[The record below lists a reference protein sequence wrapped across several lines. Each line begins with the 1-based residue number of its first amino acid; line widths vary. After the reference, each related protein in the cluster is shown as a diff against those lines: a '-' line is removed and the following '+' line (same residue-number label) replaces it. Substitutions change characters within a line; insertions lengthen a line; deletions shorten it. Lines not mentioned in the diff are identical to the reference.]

1 MAVFSCATLCLLT
14 ATEGRGD
21 WCLVRGCHPPASTPT
36 HLLLYSVLLFSN
48 LCGRASQEQ
57 EFHIFSILESDVQQ
71 IYLLY
76 ALHSVPW
83 KIWHLVPLSNYAC
96 ILGLCHQ
103 TRGGR
108 YRRRVG
114 NKTRNTGSTQKG
126 QAPMLER
133 KDARS
138 TTPQPVSREE
148 EVDRIDR
155 GTRTRSWVMYV
166 DGVPPTSVLRVCSSY
181 LIIQE
186 KRAVVIF
193 HRRLLNKRVLSCFL
207 EIFLATLSRV
217 LRRKALDCLVID
229 VLVIYA
235 KPSLLNTAP
244 TPSYVIAIYRLVCR
258 RQCDSFLR

>member
-1 MAVFSCATLCLLT
+1 
-14 ATEGRGD
+14 
-21 WCLVRGCHPPASTPT
+21 
-36 HLLLYSVLLFSN
+36 
-48 LCGRASQEQ
+48 
-57 EFHIFSILESDVQQ
+57 
-71 IYLLY
+71 
-76 ALHSVPW
+76 
-83 KIWHLVPLSNYAC
+83 
-96 ILGLCHQ
+96 
-103 TRGGR
+103 
-108 YRRRVG
+108 
-114 NKTRNTGSTQKG
+114 
-126 QAPMLER
+126 
-133 KDARS
+133 
-138 TTPQPVSREE
+138 
-148 EVDRIDR
+148 
-155 GTRTRSWVMYV
+155 MYV